1 MTKKKAEEEVVEETA
16 GLVEYDAVGAIV
28 RSGQSVLKVTSS
40 VVEGETVVTV
50 HAWLGGSTE
59 GFIERLVHT
68 SAEDVDA
75 FAVRVAAA
83 IVAGLGR

>member
-16 GLVEYDAVGAIV
+16 GLEYDAVGAIV